1 MFFCELISLNLTLD
15 ADSSIKSIALSGK
28 NLSVIYLID
37 KSTAATMASYVIFTL
52 WWDSYF
58 SLNPSSIFIVSSF
71 VGSVIKT
78 GWNLLSNAESFSICF
93 LYSSIVVAPIICIS
107 PLDSTGF
114 NILDASIVLSPVDPA
129 PIIVCNSSI
138 NKIIF
143 PFLTTSST
151 TCFILSSNSP
161 LYFAPA
167 NIDPISKVYKTFP
180 IRLSGTF
187 PLAIFA
193 ANPSATD
200 VFPTPGSPINTGLF
214 FVLLLNI
221 CIALSISFSLPIT
234 GSILF
239 WLATRVKF
247 FPYLS
252 NIFKD
257 VCVLVG

>member
-1 MFFCELISLNLTLD
+1 M
-15 ADSSIKSIALSGK
+15 
-28 NLSVIYLID
+28 
-37 KSTAATMASYVIFTL
+37 
-52 WWDSYF
+52 
-58 SLNPSSIFIVSSF
+58 
-71 VGSVIKT
+71 
-78 GWNLLSNAESFSICF
+78 
-93 LYSSIVVAPIICIS
+93 
-107 PLDSTGF
+107 
-114 NILDASIVLSPVDPA
+114 
-129 PIIVCNSSI
+129 
-138 NKIIF
+138 
-143 PFLTTSST
+143 
-151 TCFILSSNSP
+151 
-161 LYFAPA
+161 
-167 NIDPISKVYKTFP
+167 YKTFP

-239 WLATRVKF
+239 LAFATRVKF